1 MSNTKKHKDK
11 GKFNNGLLDCRIG
24 QKHVTK
30 QGYEIELI
38 EYIGANN
45 CTILFNDGTILK
57 NRSYSEILRKSIK
70 NPNHKTTYNLGFIGQ
85 GVYDTTSHN
94 GLVYK
99 TWSSIFQRCYS
110 GIKHVYKDVTVCEEW
125 HNFQNFAEWFYK
137 NYNPEY
143 MNGWHLDKDILCKEC
158 KIYSPETCCFVP
170 QEINIVILS
179 YYTKNG
185 VLPQGV
191 RYKYSKFESNITI
204 NKVNKYLGIFNTSE
218 EAFEVYKQAKEAY
231 IKELAKKWKDKIDSK
246 VYDALIMHTL
256 L

>member
-1 MSNTKKHKDK
+1 MSNTKNHKDK
-11 GKFNNGLLDCRIG
+11 GKFNNGLLNCRIG

-57 NRSYSEILRKSIK
+57 DRSYSEILRKSIK

-137 NYNPEY
+137 NYNPKY
-143 MNGWHLDKDILCKEC
+143 MEGWHLDKDILVKGN
-158 KIYSPETCCFVP
+158 KVYSPETCCFVP
-170 QEINIVILS
+170 REVNNFF
-179 YYTKNG
+179 TKKTAKGNNLPTG
-185 VLPQGV
+185 VHVNQ
-191 RYKYSKFESNITI
+191 YSFKAEVS
-204 NKVNKYLGIFNTSE
+204 VGE
-218 EAFEVYKQAKEAY
+218 EKR
-231 IKELAKKWKDKIDSK
+231 ELN
-246 VYDALIMHTL
+246 LFQQ
-256 L
+256 

>member
-1 MSNTKKHKDK
+1 META
-11 GKFNNGLLDCRIG
+11 LDRIG
-24 QKHVTK
+24 EKHITN
-30 QGYEIELI
+30 QGYEIEIIAYRKAIDIDVLFDNGYIKKNVTYADFKRKGI
-38 EYIGANN
+38 EYPYHPRVYGVGFLGEGLYE
-45 CTILFNDGTILK
+45 CRVDGKITKCYDVWHSFLK
-57 NRSYSEILRKSIK
+57 RSYWKGYHASDKSYK
-70 NPNHKTTYNLGFIGQ
+70 N
-85 GVYDTTSHN
+85 
-94 GLVYK
+94 
-99 TWSSIFQRCYS
+99 
-110 GIKHVYKDVTVCEEW
+110 VTVCQEW